1 MRDPGT
7 GNREPGTEAQAGS
20 RRPICRRIRTL
31 RRIVVLWHMPTLR
44 RILTLRQIQTVRRI
58 LTLRQIQTVPRILT
72 VRRIPDPGSR
82 IPARMHP

>member
-1 MRDPGT
+1 
-7 GNREPGTEAQAGS
+7 
-20 RRPICRRIRTL
+20 
-31 RRIVVLWHMPTLR
+31 MPTLR